1 VEVVQVLERR
11 LMLARGLWV
20 EILPSTFKR
29 RLIIMDNK
37 DDVICFSDSGGDEFD
52 QTQRKEKLMNEYYTS
67 SYDRNEHCQNC
78 YYSHYY
84 NDRDVDTVQCK
95 RYPPVLNISIC
106 ESCKEEEDFCD
117 DNCEDCYE
125 RWDYPVMF
133 DLFWCGEWKLK
144 IKNNSKSGDE
154 ELKKLFLTKIDETL
168 LNGRIK
174 NALRYSNIFTIGDL
188 VLNTREDIHKYRNMG
203 RVSYLRIKSYLEGL
217 GLAFDMKKEVER
229 LGLN

>member
-1 VEVVQVLERR
+1 
-11 LMLARGLWV
+11 
-20 EILPSTFKR
+20 
-29 RLIIMDNK
+29 MDNK

-154 ELKKLFLTKIDETL
+154 ELKKLFQIETKTL
-168 LNGRIK
+168 GISKMPK
-174 NALRYSNIFTIGDL
+174 NALQSAHIFKVSDL
-188 VLNTREDIHKYRNMG
+188 VSCEDEDILKYRYIG
-203 RVSYLRIKSYLEGL
+203 RKGFDEIVSALNEL
-217 GLAFDMKKEVER
+217 GLSFGMKKEVER
-229 LGLN
+229 LGLLSFDTD